1 MSAAGGLVTITTPWL
16 GLSFRCA
23 RCLLQN
29 FHLYF
34 LLELSLLSSAKTIC
48 QLLSYLSQIRPSEG
62 PNSCIPLARIVEF
75 NPKYSMVLQNM
86 TCLRLN
92 GRHVLLSAF
101 LTAAARDGWVSGNG
115 NGFRIILLILPHII
129 TVKELSHRP
138 WHALTFSLQLNHL
151 RSYSNWLL
159 KSIGWKWLGICS

>member
-1 MSAAGGLVTITTPWL
+1 MTITTPWL

-34 LLELSLLSSAKTIC
+34 LLELLLLSSAKTIC

-101 LTAAARDGWVSGNG
+101 LTAAARD
-115 NGFRIILLILPHII
+115 
-129 TVKELSHRP
+129 E
-138 WHALTFSLQLNHL
+138 
-151 RSYSNWLL
+151 
-159 KSIGWKWLGICS
+159 